1 MNYVYRRVLNPGGCR
16 TDKLFYG
23 AWLQKSVPS
32 QTHKFGMRAVYAI
45 ISVVF
50 LLLCVFFTR
59 WYLCNVR
66 GMCETVAGL
75 EILTMILI
83 AFLIGFAGSWLLSEN
98 TFRFLRAQLGGL
110 QKERSG
116 LRDQLQLLEKENQ
129 SARKH
134 VAEWQQ
140 EVSLLAQVKKV
151 TEPLLM
157 EAKNQVSSLERELEV
172 HHRRYENLKQET
184 DAIRNTATQLKNEL
198 AEERAR
204 EINFEVNKEE
214 KLEEREKL
222 QMETPDPTR
231 SRFTP
236 SSWQTKNDLTL
247 ISGIGPVIQR
257 KLNELG
263 IYSFQQISELTPEM
277 VDQITRSIKFFPDRI
292 GRDNWIGQAA
302 ALSRLRR

>member
-1 MNYVYRRVLNPGGCR
+1 MNYVYRRGPIRLGCR
-16 TDKLFYG
+16 LEQVFNRPGCRKAYLHGVIFAD
-23 AWLQKSVPS
+23 
-32 QTHKFGMRAVYAI
+32 MRAVYTLI
-45 ISVVF
+45 TIVF
-50 LLLCVFFTR
+50 LLLCVFFTK

-66 GMCETVAGL
+66 GLCELAASL
-75 EILTMILI
+75 EIFSMILV

-98 TFRFLRAQLGGL
+98 TFRFLRSQLGGL
-110 QKERSG
+110 QKERTG
-116 LRDQLQLLEKENQ
+116 LHEQLQLLEKENQ

-157 EAKNQVSSLERELEV
+157 EAKHQVSALEQELNQYQ
-172 HHRRYENLKQET
+172 RRYENLKQET
-184 DAIRNTATQLKNEL
+184 DTIRHTAEQLKNEL
-198 AEERAR
+198 
-204 EINFEVNKEE
+204 EE
-214 KLEEREKL
+214 KRTREAKL
-222 QMETPDPTR
+222 KLDEAKKIETEVTVPVRKPELAS

-247 ISGIGPVIQR
+247 ISGIGPAIQR

-263 IYSFQQISELTPEM
+263 IYSFKQISELTPEM
-277 VDQITRSIKFFPDRI
+277 IDQIATAIKFFPDRM

-302 ALSRLRR
+302 ALARMKG

>member
-1 MNYVYRRVLNPGGCR
+1 MNYVYRRALNPGGCR
-16 TDKLFYG
+16 TDKLFCS

-32 QTHKFGMRAVYAI
+32 QTPIFGMRAIYTLL
-45 ISVVF
+45 SVVF

-66 GMCETVAGL
+66 GLCETVASL
-75 EILTMILI
+75 EILIMILV

-110 QKERSG
+110 QKERLG
-116 LRDQLQLLEKENQ
+116 LHDQLQLLEKENQ
-129 SARKH
+129 AARKH

-157 EAKNQVSSLERELEV
+157 EAKSQVSSLERELEV
-172 HHRRYENLKQET
+172 YQRRYENLKQET
-184 DAIRNTATQLKNEL
+184 DSIRNTAAQLKNEL

-204 EINFEVNKEE
+204 EVSLQAKKEE
-214 KLEEREKL
+214 KQEEKEKL
-222 QMETPDPTR
+222 RIEPPDPTR

-247 ISGIGPVIQR
+247 ISGIGPAIQR

-277 VDQITRSIKFFPDRI
+277 VDQITKSIKFFPDRI

-302 ALSRLRR
+302 ALTRRK

>member
-1 MNYVYRRVLNPGGCR
+1 
-16 TDKLFYG
+16 
-23 AWLQKSVPS
+23 
-32 QTHKFGMRAVYAI
+32 MRAVYTLL
-45 ISVVF
+45 SVVF

-66 GMCETVAGL
+66 GMCETVASL
-75 EILTMILI
+75 EILIMLLI
-83 AFLIGFAGSWLLSEN
+83 AFLIGFAGSWLLSEK

-129 SARKH
+129 AARKH

-157 EAKNQVSSLERELEV
+157 EAKRQVSSLEQELELYQ
-172 HHRRYENLKQET
+172 RRYENLKQET
-184 DAIRNTATQLKNEL
+184 DAIRDTAAQLKNEL

-204 EINFEVNKEE
+204 EINFESNKEQKPEEE
-214 KLEEREKL
+214 KEKFKI
-222 QMETPDPTR
+222 EAPDPTR

-247 ISGIGPVIQR
+247 ISGIGPAIQR

-263 IYSFQQISELTPEM
+263 IYSFQQISELTPDM

-302 ALSRLRR
+302 ALSRRK

>member
-1 MNYVYRRVLNPGGCR
+1 MQEGQ
-16 TDKLFYG
+16 LFCG

-32 QTHKFGMRAVYAI
+32 QTPIFGMRAIYTLL
-45 ISVVF
+45 SVVF

-66 GMCETVAGL
+66 GLCETVASL
-75 EILTMILI
+75 EILIMILV

-116 LRDQLQLLEKENQ
+116 LHDQLQLLEKENQ
-129 SARKH
+129 AARKH

-157 EAKNQVSSLERELEV
+157 EAKSQVSTLEQELEQY
-172 HHRRYENLKQET
+172 HRRYENLKQET
-184 DAIRNTATQLKNEL
+184 DAIRNTAAQLKNEL

-204 EINFEVNKEE
+204 EVSLQANKGEKQEE
-214 KLEEREKL
+214 KEKL
-222 QMETPDPTR
+222 RIEPPDPTR

-247 ISGIGPVIQR
+247 ISGIGPAIQR

-277 VDQITRSIKFFPDRI
+277 VDQITKSIKFFPDRI

>member
-1 MNYVYRRVLNPGGCR
+1 
-16 TDKLFYG
+16 
-23 AWLQKSVPS
+23 
-32 QTHKFGMRAVYAI
+32 MRAVYTLI
-45 ISVVF
+45 TIVF
-50 LLLCVFFTR
+50 LLLCVFFTK

-66 GMCETVAGL
+66 GLCELAASL
-75 EILTMILI
+75 EIFSMILV

-98 TFRFLRAQLGGL
+98 TFRFLRSQLGGL
-110 QKERSG
+110 QKERTG
-116 LRDQLQLLEKENQ
+116 LHEQLQLLEKENQ

-157 EAKNQVSSLERELEV
+157 EAKHQVSALEQELNQYQ
-172 HHRRYENLKQET
+172 RRYENLKQET
-184 DAIRNTATQLKNEL
+184 DTIRHTAEQLKNEL
-198 AEERAR
+198 
-204 EINFEVNKEE
+204 EE
-214 KLEEREKL
+214 KRTREAKL
-222 QMETPDPTR
+222 KLDEAKKIETEVTVPVRKPELAS

-247 ISGIGPVIQR
+247 ISGIGPAIQR

-263 IYSFQQISELTPEM
+263 IYSFKQISELTPEM
-277 VDQITRSIKFFPDRI
+277 IDQIATAIKFFPDRM

-302 ALSRLRR
+302 ALARMKG

>member
-1 MNYVYRRVLNPGGCR
+1 MQQQGVFFRGPFG
-16 TDKLFYG
+16 
-23 AWLQKSVPS
+23 KSVPS
-32 QTHKFGMRAVYAI
+32 LSHATAMRAVYALI
-45 ISVVF
+45 TVF

-59 WYLCNVR
+59 WYLCDVR
-66 GMCETVAGL
+66 GLCGTVANL
-75 EILTMILI
+75 EILIMILT
-83 AFLIGFAGSWLLSEN
+83 ALLIGFAGSWLLSEN
-98 TFRFLRAQLGGL
+98 TFRFLRTQLGGL

-116 LRDQLQLLEKENQ
+116 LREQLQLLEKENQ

-157 EAKNQVSSLERELEV
+157 EAKSQVTTLEQELEQYQ
-172 HHRRYENLKQET
+172 RRYENLKQET
-184 DAIRNTATQLKNEL
+184 DAIRDTADRLKYEL

-204 EINFEVNKEE
+204 EI
-214 KLEEREKL
+214 KL
-222 QMETPDPTR
+222 QADLEAQPAKEKKVRIAPPDSMR

-236 SSWQTKNDLTL
+236 SSFQAKNDLTL

-263 IYSFQQISELTPEM
+263 IYSFQQISEFTPEDIDE
-277 VDQITRSIKFFPDRI
+277 VANALKVFQGRI
-292 GRDNWIGQAA
+292 GRDNWIGKAA
-302 ALSRLRR
+302 ALMRK